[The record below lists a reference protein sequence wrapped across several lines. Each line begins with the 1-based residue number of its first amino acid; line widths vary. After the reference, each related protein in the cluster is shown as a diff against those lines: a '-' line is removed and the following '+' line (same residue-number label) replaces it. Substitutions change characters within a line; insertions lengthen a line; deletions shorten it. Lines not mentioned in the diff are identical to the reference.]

1 MNLRLGIVCPE
12 GSREAFATAADTLN
26 GVTPVWI
33 TYVEEKDIVAR
44 VSEALAQ
51 CDCVCFSGELPFTA
65 CRDIL
70 PPEMPTSVVRLTS
83 VDLAVVL
90 YRAAMAQLDTARFS
104 VDTIDPGIVTELA
117 AELDIPRD
125 AIASLPHGRAVTV
138 DQVVDFHM
146 TAHRDLATVFAITGR
161 SNAVTPLSEQLHVP
175 VFAAVPVVPS
185 IRVAMNRSTL
195 GAVANKH
202 SEMRFAAALFRVLD
216 PGDLI
221 ESELRRLDLARAIHE
236 LPAFDGAWVEARGGG
251 QDILVFAHKG
261 LMQKLT
267 DHWTTA
273 SILTDLQ
280 KSLRLRVAVGFGLGE
295 TARKSVEFAENAT
308 RLAAADGAGTAYLVS
323 EDGVVIGPMSV
334 DGEQAPRYQLSTDN
348 SQVAGLAHRLGLGVD
363 TVARLI
369 ALEQD
374 AGGQPVVAE
383 DIASKLRLTPAS
395 GRRIIRT
402 LREHDVVSHVGTTHT
417 SGPGRPTNL
426 YTLHLAEH
434 LRMPAP

>member
-1 MNLRLGIVCPE
+1 MNVRLGIVCPE
-12 GSREAFATAADTLN
+12 SSREAFATAADTLS

-33 TYVEEKDIVAR
+33 TYVEEKDIAER
-44 VSEALAQ
+44 VREALAQ
-51 CDCVCFSGELPFTA
+51 CDCVCFSGELPFAA

-70 PPEMPTSVVRLTS
+70 PPELPTSVVRLTS
-83 VDLAVVL
+83 VDLAVTL
-90 YRAAMAQLDTARFS
+90 YRAATSRLDTSRFS

-125 AIASLPHGRAVTV
+125 GIASLPHGRAVTV
-138 DQVVDFHM
+138 DQVLDFHT
-146 TAHRDLATVFAITGR
+146 TAHRDRGTSFAITGR
-161 SNAVTPLSEQLHVP
+161 SNAVTPLSERLDVP
-175 VFAAVPVVPS
+175 VFPAVPVVPS
-185 IRVAMNRSTL
+185 IRVAMNRATL
-195 GAVANKH
+195 GAVSHKH

-216 PGDLI
+216 RGDLI

-261 LMQKLT
+261 LMQRLT

-273 SILTDLQ
+273 AVLTDLQ
-280 KSLRLRVAVGFGLGE
+280 KSLRLKIAVGFGLGE
-295 TARKSVEFAENAT
+295 TARKSVEFAETAT
-308 RLAAADGAGTAYLVS
+308 RLAADEGSGTAYLVS

-334 DGEQAPRYQLSTDN
+334 DGGQTPRYHLSTDN
-348 SQVAGLAHRLGLGVD
+348 SQVANLAHRLGLGVD
-363 TVARLI
+363 TVAHLVD
-369 ALEQD
+369 LEQET
-374 AGGQPVVAE
+374 AGQPVVAE

-402 LREHDVVSHVGTTHT
+402 LRKHNVVSHVGTTHT

-426 YTLHLAEH
+426 YTLHLAEQ
-434 LRMPAP
+434 LRMPGP